1 MKKSKKKEK
10 KPGFTG
16 IKELGTSMKKNTTL
30 YIFLILPIIY
40 FVVFKYIPMFGNIIA
55 FRKYVPGQSY
65 FGVSWEGFRYFEMFL
80 KDEAFW
86 NAFKNTIVLS
96 GISLL
101 ICFPIPI
108 IFSLLLNELMQK
120 KFKKVVQSVTII
132 PRFLS
137 VVVVVAMMNAMLS
150 PSTGIVNR
158 IIEYFGG
165 EAIYFMNDP
174 FWFRIIYICS
184 ELWQFVG
191 WNSIIYMAVLSSADQ
206 EQYEAAMVDG
216 AGKIKQAIHIT
227 LPIMLPTIAINLIIS
242 LGNILNI
249 GFEKVLLMYTPT
261 TYETAD
267 IIQTFV
273 YRIGLM
279 GANYS
284 YGTAVG
290 LFQGVISLTLLWMAN
305 RITNKRWGCGLWQ
318 EDNEE

>member
-86 NAFKNTIVLS
+86 NAFKNTVVLS

-267 IIQTFV
+267 IIQTLV

-305 RITNKRWGCGLWQ
+305 RITNKRWGCGLW
-318 EDNEE
+318 

>member
-86 NAFKNTIVLS
+86 NAFKNTVVLS

-267 IIQTFV
+267 IIQTLV

-305 RITNKRWGCGLWQ
+305 RITIKRWECGLW
-318 EDNEE
+318 

>member
-86 NAFKNTIVLS
+86 NAFKNTVVLS
-96 GISLL
+96 GISLP

-267 IIQTFV
+267 IIQTLV

-305 RITNKRWGCGLWQ
+305 RITNKRWECGLW
-318 EDNEE
+318 

>member
-137 VVVVVAMMNAMLS
+137 EINIPLFWIS
-150 PSTGIVNR
+150 PKMR
-158 IIEYFGG
+158 MF
-165 EAIYFMNDP
+165 A
-174 FWFRIIYICS
+174 
-184 ELWQFVG
+184 
-191 WNSIIYMAVLSSADQ
+191 
-206 EQYEAAMVDG
+206 
-216 AGKIKQAIHIT
+216 
-227 LPIMLPTIAINLIIS
+227 
-242 LGNILNI
+242 
-249 GFEKVLLMYTPT
+249 
-261 TYETAD
+261 
-267 IIQTFV
+267 QTFK
-273 YRIGLM
+273 
-279 GANYS
+279 
-284 YGTAVG
+284 YGDKD
-290 LFQGVISLTLLWMAN
+290 SD
-305 RITNKRWGCGLWQ
+305 RDR
-318 EDNEE
+318 

>member
-1 MKKSKKKEK
+1 MKKTKKEK

-16 IKELGTSMKKNTTL
+16 IKELEISMKKNTTL

-86 NAFKNTIVLS
+86 NAFKNTVVLS

-305 RITNKRWGCGLWQ
+305 RITNKRWGCGLW
-318 EDNEE
+318 

>member
-16 IKELGTSMKKNTTL
+16 IKELRNSMKKNTTS

-40 FVVFKYIPMFGNIIA
+40 FVVFKDIPMFGNIIA

-65 FGVSWEGFRYFEMFL
+65 FGVSWEGFRYFERFL

-86 NAFKNTIVLS
+86 NAFKNTVVLS

-249 GFEKVLLMYTPT
+249 GVEKVLLMYTPT

-267 IIQTFV
+267 IIQTLV

-305 RITNKRWGCGLWQ
+305 RITNKRWECGLW
-318 EDNEE
+318 

>member
-1 MKKSKKKEK
+1 MNRKNKNQFRMQTAGLGKSLRNNK
-10 KPGFTG
+10 
-16 IKELGTSMKKNTTL
+16 TL
-30 YIFLILPIIY
+30 YLFLLLPIVY
-40 FVVFKYIPMFGNIIA
+40 FIIFKYVPMFGNIIA

-86 NAFKNTIVLS
+86 SVFKNTVVLS
-96 GISLL
+96 GLSLL

-108 IFSLLLNELMQK
+108 LFSLLLNEIMQK
-120 KFKKVVQSVTII
+120 KVKKVVQSLTIV

-137 VVVVVAMMNAMLS
+137 VVVVVAMMNALLS
-150 PSTGIVNR
+150 PSTGIVNT
-158 IIEYFGG
+158 IIEKLGG
-165 EAIYFMNDP
+165 EAIYFMNEP
-174 FWFRIIYICS
+174 FWFRIIYIIS
-184 ELWQFVG
+184 ELWQFLG

-227 LPIMLPTIAINLIIS
+227 LPMMLPTIAINLIIA

-273 YRIGLM
+273 YRVGLM
-279 GANYS
+279 NANYS

-290 LFQGVISLTLLWMAN
+290 LFQGVISLSLLWAAN
-305 RITNKRWGCGLWQ
+305 RITNKRWGCGLW
-318 EDNEE
+318 

>member
-1 MKKSKKKEK
+1 MNRKNKR
-10 KPGFTG
+10 PFRVQTA
-16 IKELGTSMKKNTTL
+16 ELGKSIRNNKTL
-30 YIFLILPIIY
+30 YLFLLLPIVY
-40 FVVFKYIPMFGNIIA
+40 FIIFKYVPMFGNIIA

-86 NAFKNTIVLS
+86 SVFKNTVILS
-96 GISLL
+96 GLSLL

-108 IFSLLLNELMQK
+108 LFSLLLNEIMQK
-120 KFKKVVQSVTII
+120 KVKKVVQSLTIV

-137 VVVVVAMMNAMLS
+137 VVVVVAMMNALLS
-150 PSTGIVNR
+150 PSTGIVNT
-158 IIEYFGG
+158 IIEKLGG
-165 EAIYFMNDP
+165 EAVYFMNEP
-174 FWFRIIYICS
+174 FWFRIIYIIS
-184 ELWQFVG
+184 ELWQFLG

-227 LPIMLPTIAINLIIS
+227 LPMMLPTIAINLIIA

-273 YRIGLM
+273 YRVGLM
-279 GANYS
+279 NANYS

-290 LFQGVISLTLLWMAN
+290 LFQGVISLSLLWAAN
-305 RITNKRWGCGLWQ
+305 RITNKRWGCGLW
-318 EDNEE
+318 

>member
-1 MKKSKKKEK
+1 MQ
-10 KPGFTG
+10 TA
-16 IKELGTSMKKNTTL
+16 ELGKSLRNNKTL
-30 YIFLILPIIY
+30 YLFLLLPIVY
-40 FVVFKYIPMFGNIIA
+40 FIIFKYVPMFGNIIA
-55 FRKYVPGQSY
+55 FRKYIPGQSY

-86 NAFKNTIVLS
+86 SVFKNTVVLS
-96 GISLL
+96 GLSLL

-108 IFSLLLNELMQK
+108 LFSLLLNEIMQK
-120 KFKKVVQSVTII
+120 KVKKVVQSLTIV

-137 VVVVVAMMNAMLS
+137 VVVVVAMMNALLS
-150 PSTGIVNR
+150 PSTGIVNT
-158 IIEYFGG
+158 IIEKLGG
-165 EAIYFMNDP
+165 EAIYFMNEP
-174 FWFRIIYICS
+174 FWFRIIYIIS
-184 ELWQFVG
+184 ELWQFLG

-227 LPIMLPTIAINLIIS
+227 LPMMLPTIAINLIIA

-273 YRIGLM
+273 YRVGLM
-279 GANYS
+279 NANYS

-290 LFQGVISLTLLWMAN
+290 LFQGVISLSLLWAAN
-305 RITNKRWGCGLWQ
+305 RITNKRWGCGLW
-318 EDNEE
+318 

>member
-1 MKKSKKKEK
+1 MNKKEK
-10 KPGFTG
+10 TKNKKKQGSAG
-16 IKELGTSMKKNTTL
+16 LKELRISMKKNTTL
-30 YIFLILPIIY
+30 YIFLVLPIIY
-40 FVVFKYIPMFGNIIA
+40 FAVFKYIPMFGNIIA

-86 NAFKNTIVLS
+86 NAFKNTVILS

-120 KFKKVVQSVTII
+120 KFKKLVQSVTIV

-137 VVVVVAMMNAMLS
+137 VVVVVAMMNALLS

-158 IIEYFGG
+158 IIEHFGG

-227 LPIMLPTIAINLIIS
+227 LPIMIPTIAINLIIS
-242 LGNILNI
+242 LGNILNV

-267 IIQTFV
+267 VIQTFA

-290 LFQGVISLTLLWMAN
+290 LFQGVISLTLLWIAN
-305 RITNKRWGCGLWQ
+305 RITNKRWECGLW
-318 EDNEE
+318 

>member
-191 WNSIIYMAVLSSADQ
+191 QNSIIYMAVLSSADQ

>member
-216 AGKIKQAIHIT
+216 AGKIKQAIYIT

-305 RITNKRWGCGLWQ
+305 RITNKRWGCGLW
-318 EDNEE
+318 

>member
-86 NAFKNTIVLS
+86 NAFKNTVVLS

>member
-16 IKELGTSMKKNTTL
+16 IKELGTSMKKNATL

-86 NAFKNTIVLS
+86 NAFKNTVVLS

-267 IIQTFV
+267 IIQTLV

-305 RITNKRWGCGLWQ
+305 RITNKRWGCGLW
-318 EDNEE
+318 

>member
-1 MKKSKKKEK
+1 MKKTKKEK

-16 IKELGTSMKKNTTL
+16 IKELEISMKKNTTL

-40 FVVFKYIPMFGNIIA
+40 FAVFKYIPMFGNIIA

-86 NAFKNTIVLS
+86 NAFKNTVVLS

-137 VVVVVAMMNAMLS
+137 VVVVVAMMNALLS

-158 IIEYFGG
+158 IIKYFGG

-279 GANYS
+279 SANYS

-305 RITNKRWGCGLWQ
+305 RITNKRWGCGLW
-318 EDNEE
+318 

>member
-1 MKKSKKKEK
+1 
-10 KPGFTG
+10 
-16 IKELGTSMKKNTTL
+16 
-30 YIFLILPIIY
+30 
-40 FVVFKYIPMFGNIIA
+40 
-55 FRKYVPGQSY
+55 
-65 FGVSWEGFRYFEMFL
+65 
-80 KDEAFW
+80 
-86 NAFKNTIVLS
+86 
-96 GISLL
+96 
-101 ICFPIPI
+101 
-108 IFSLLLNELMQK
+108 
-120 KFKKVVQSVTII
+120 
-132 PRFLS
+132 
-137 VVVVVAMMNAMLS
+137 
-150 PSTGIVNR
+150 
-158 IIEYFGG
+158 
-165 EAIYFMNDP
+165 MNDP

-267 IIQTFV
+267 IIQTLV

-305 RITNKRWGCGLWQ
+305 RITNKRWECGLW
-318 EDNEE
+318 

>member
-86 NAFKNTIVLS
+86 NAFKNTVVLS

-165 EAIYFMNDP
+165 EAIYFMNDS

-267 IIQTFV
+267 IIQTLV

-305 RITNKRWGCGLWQ
+305 RITNKRWECGLW
-318 EDNEE
+318 

>member
-1 MKKSKKKEK
+1 MNRKNKNQ
-10 KPGFTG
+10 FRMQTA
-16 IKELGTSMKKNTTL
+16 ELGKSLRNNKTL
-30 YIFLILPIIY
+30 YLFLLLPIVY
-40 FVVFKYIPMFGNIIA
+40 FIIFKYVPMFGNIIA
-55 FRKYVPGQSY
+55 FRKYIPGQSY

-86 NAFKNTIVLS
+86 NVFKNTVVLS
-96 GISLL
+96 GLSLL

-108 IFSLLLNELMQK
+108 LFSLLLNEIMQK
-120 KFKKVVQSVTII
+120 KVKKVVQSLTIV

-137 VVVVVAMMNAMLS
+137 VVVVVAMMNALLS
-150 PSTGIVNR
+150 PSTGIVNT
-158 IIEYFGG
+158 IIEKLGG
-165 EAIYFMNDP
+165 EAIYFMNEP
-174 FWFRIIYICS
+174 FWFRIIYIIS
-184 ELWQFVG
+184 ELWQFLG

-227 LPIMLPTIAINLIIS
+227 LPMMLPTIAINLIIA

-273 YRIGLM
+273 YRVGLM
-279 GANYS
+279 NANYS

-290 LFQGVISLTLLWMAN
+290 LFQGVISLSLLWAAN
-305 RITNKRWGCGLWQ
+305 RITNKRWGCGLW
-318 EDNEE
+318 

>member
-1 MKKSKKKEK
+1 MNRKNKRS
-10 KPGFTG
+10 FRVQTA
-16 IKELGTSMKKNTTL
+16 ELGKSIRNNKTL
-30 YIFLILPIIY
+30 YLFLLLPIVY
-40 FVVFKYIPMFGNIIA
+40 FIIFKYVPMFGNIIA

-86 NAFKNTIVLS
+86 SVFKNTVILS
-96 GISLL
+96 GLSLL

-108 IFSLLLNELMQK
+108 LFSLLLNEIMQK
-120 KFKKVVQSVTII
+120 KVKKVVQSLTIV

-137 VVVVVAMMNAMLS
+137 VVVVVAMMNALLS
-150 PSTGIVNR
+150 PSTGIVNT
-158 IIEYFGG
+158 IIEKLGG
-165 EAIYFMNDP
+165 EAVYFMNEP
-174 FWFRIIYICS
+174 FWFRIIYIIS
-184 ELWQFVG
+184 ELWQFLG

-227 LPIMLPTIAINLIIS
+227 LPMMLPTIAINLIIA

-273 YRIGLM
+273 YRVGLM
-279 GANYS
+279 NANYS

-290 LFQGVISLTLLWMAN
+290 LFQGVISLSLLWAAN
-305 RITNKRWGCGLWQ
+305 RITNKHWGCGLW
-318 EDNEE
+318 

>member
-1 MKKSKKKEK
+1 MNKKEK
-10 KPGFTG
+10 TKNKKKQGSAG
-16 IKELGTSMKKNTTL
+16 LKELRISMKKNTTL
-30 YIFLILPIIY
+30 YIFLVLPIIY
-40 FVVFKYIPMFGNIIA
+40 FAVFKYIPMFGNIIA

-86 NAFKNTIVLS
+86 NAFKNTVILS

-120 KFKKVVQSVTII
+120 KFKKLVQSVTIV

-137 VVVVVAMMNAMLS
+137 VVVVVAMMNALLS

-158 IIEYFGG
+158 IIEHFGG

-227 LPIMLPTIAINLIIS
+227 LPIMIPTIAINLIIS
-242 LGNILNI
+242 LGNILNV

-267 IIQTFV
+267 VIQTFA

-290 LFQGVISLTLLWMAN
+290 LFQGVISLTLFWIAN
-305 RITNKRWGCGLWQ
+305 RITNKRWECGLW
-318 EDNEE
+318 

>member
-1 MKKSKKKEK
+1 MQ
-10 KPGFTG
+10 TA
-16 IKELGTSMKKNTTL
+16 ELGKSLRNNKTL
-30 YIFLILPIIY
+30 YLFLLLPIVY
-40 FVVFKYIPMFGNIIA
+40 FIIFKYVPMFGNIIA
-55 FRKYVPGQSY
+55 FRKYIPGQSY

-86 NAFKNTIVLS
+86 SVFKNTVVLS
-96 GISLL
+96 GLSLL

-108 IFSLLLNELMQK
+108 LFSLLLNEIMQK
-120 KFKKVVQSVTII
+120 KVKKVVQSLTIV

-137 VVVVVAMMNAMLS
+137 VVVVVAMMNALLS
-150 PSTGIVNR
+150 PSTGIVNT
-158 IIEYFGG
+158 IIEKLGG
-165 EAIYFMNDP
+165 EAIYFMNEP
-174 FWFRIIYICS
+174 FWFRIIYIIS
-184 ELWQFVG
+184 ELWQFLG

-227 LPIMLPTIAINLIIS
+227 LPMMLPTIAINLIIA

-273 YRIGLM
+273 YRVGLM
-279 GANYS
+279 NAKYS

-290 LFQGVISLTLLWMAN
+290 LFQGVISLSLLWAAN
-305 RITNKRWGCGLWQ
+305 RITNKRWGCGLW
-318 EDNEE
+318 

>member
-1 MKKSKKKEK
+1 MNKKEK
-10 KPGFTG
+10 TKNKKKQGSAG
-16 IKELGTSMKKNTTL
+16 LKELRISMKKNTTL
-30 YIFLILPIIY
+30 YIFLVLPIIY
-40 FVVFKYIPMFGNIIA
+40 FAVFKYIPMFGNIIA

-86 NAFKNTIVLS
+86 NAFKNTVILS

-120 KFKKVVQSVTII
+120 KFKKLVQSVTIV

-137 VVVVVAMMNAMLS
+137 VVVVVAMMNALLS

-158 IIEYFGG
+158 IIEHFGG

-242 LGNILNI
+242 LGNILNV

-267 IIQTFV
+267 VIQTFA

-290 LFQGVISLTLLWMAN
+290 LFQGVISLTLLWIAN
-305 RITNKRWGCGLWQ
+305 RITNKRWECGLW
-318 EDNEE
+318 

>member
-1 MKKSKKKEK
+1 MQ
-10 KPGFTG
+10 TA
-16 IKELGTSMKKNTTL
+16 ELGKSLRNNKTL
-30 YIFLILPIIY
+30 YLFLLLPIVY
-40 FVVFKYIPMFGNIIA
+40 FIIFKYVPMFGNIIA
-55 FRKYVPGQSY
+55 FRKYIPGQSY

-86 NAFKNTIVLS
+86 SVFKNTVVLS
-96 GISLL
+96 GLSLL

-108 IFSLLLNELMQK
+108 LFSLLLNEIMQK
-120 KFKKVVQSVTII
+120 KVKKVVQSLTIV

-137 VVVVVAMMNAMLS
+137 VVVVVAMMNALLS
-150 PSTGIVNR
+150 PSTGIVNT
-158 IIEYFGG
+158 IIEKLGG
-165 EAIYFMNDP
+165 EAIYFMNEP
-174 FWFRIIYICS
+174 FWFRIIYIIS
-184 ELWQFVG
+184 ELWQFLG

-227 LPIMLPTIAINLIIS
+227 LPMMLPTIAINLIIT

-273 YRIGLM
+273 YRVGLM
-279 GANYS
+279 NAKYS

-290 LFQGVISLTLLWMAN
+290 LFQGVISLSLLWAAN
-305 RITNKRWGCGLWQ
+305 RITNKRWGCGLW
-318 EDNEE
+318 

>member
-249 GFEKVLLMYTPT
+249 GFEKVRLMYTPT

-305 RITNKRWGCGLWQ
+305 RITNKRWGCGLW
-318 EDNEE
+318 

>member
-16 IKELGTSMKKNTTL
+16 IKELGISMKKNTTL

-267 IIQTFV
+267 IIQTLV

-305 RITNKRWGCGLWQ
+305 RITNKRWECGLW
-318 EDNEE
+318 

>member
-1 MKKSKKKEK
+1 MNRKNKR
-10 KPGFTG
+10 PFRVQTA
-16 IKELGTSMKKNTTL
+16 ELGKSIRNNKTL
-30 YIFLILPIIY
+30 YLFLLLPIVY
-40 FVVFKYIPMFGNIIA
+40 FIIFKYVPMFGNIIA

-86 NAFKNTIVLS
+86 SVFKNTVILS
-96 GISLL
+96 GLSLL

-108 IFSLLLNELMQK
+108 LFSLLLNEIMK
-120 KFKKVVQSVTII
+120 KKVKKVVQSLTIV

-137 VVVVVAMMNAMLS
+137 VVVVVAMMNALLS
-150 PSTGIVNR
+150 PSTGIVNT
-158 IIEYFGG
+158 IIEKLGG
-165 EAIYFMNDP
+165 EAVYFMNEP
-174 FWFRIIYICS
+174 FWFRIIYIIS
-184 ELWQFVG
+184 ELWQFLG

-227 LPIMLPTIAINLIIS
+227 LPMMLPTIAINLIIA

-273 YRIGLM
+273 YRVGLM
-279 GANYS
+279 NANYS

-290 LFQGVISLTLLWMAN
+290 LFQGVISLSLLWAAN
-305 RITNKRWGCGLWQ
+305 RITNKRWGCGLW
-318 EDNEE
+318 

>member
-55 FRKYVPGQSY
+55 FRKDGPGHSY

-86 NAFKNTIVLS
+86 NAFKNTVVLS

-267 IIQTFV
+267 IIQTLV

-305 RITNKRWGCGLWQ
+305 RITNKRWECGLW
-318 EDNEE
+318 

>member
-16 IKELGTSMKKNTTL
+16 IKELRTSMKKNTTS

-86 NAFKNTIVLS
+86 NAFKNTVVLS

-137 VVVVVAMMNAMLS
+137 VVVVVAMMNALLS

-261 TYETAD
+261 TYKTAD

-305 RITNKRWGCGLWQ
+305 RITNKRWGCGLW
-318 EDNEE
+318 

>member
-242 LGNILNI
+242 LRNILNI

-305 RITNKRWGCGLWQ
+305 RITNKRWGCGLW
-318 EDNEE
+318 

>member
-1 MKKSKKKEK
+1 MNRKNKNQFRMQTAGLGKSLRNNK
-10 KPGFTG
+10 
-16 IKELGTSMKKNTTL
+16 TL
-30 YIFLILPIIY
+30 YLFLLLPIVY
-40 FVVFKYIPMFGNIIA
+40 FIIFKYVPMFGNIIA
-55 FRKYVPGQSY
+55 FRKYIPGQSY

-86 NAFKNTIVLS
+86 SVFKNTVVLS
-96 GISLL
+96 GLSLL

-108 IFSLLLNELMQK
+108 LFSLLLNEIMQK
-120 KFKKVVQSVTII
+120 KVKKVVQSLTIV

-137 VVVVVAMMNAMLS
+137 VVVVVAMMNALLS
-150 PSTGIVNR
+150 PSTGIVNT
-158 IIEYFGG
+158 IIEKLGG
-165 EAIYFMNDP
+165 EAIYFMNEP
-174 FWFRIIYICS
+174 FWFRIIYIIS
-184 ELWQFVG
+184 ELWQFLG

-227 LPIMLPTIAINLIIS
+227 LPMMLPTIAINLIIA

-273 YRIGLM
+273 YRVGLM
-279 GANYS
+279 NANYS

-290 LFQGVISLTLLWMAN
+290 LFQGVISLSLLWAAN
-305 RITNKRWGCGLWQ
+305 RITNKRWGCGLW
-318 EDNEE
+318 

>member
-1 MKKSKKKEK
+1 MKKTKKEK

-16 IKELGTSMKKNTTL
+16 IKELEISMKKNTTL

-86 NAFKNTIVLS
+86 NAFKNTVVLS

-137 VVVVVAMMNAMLS
+137 VVVVVAMMNALLS

-158 IIEYFGG
+158 IIKYFGG

-267 IIQTFV
+267 IIQTLV

-305 RITNKRWGCGLWQ
+305 RITNKRWECGLW
-318 EDNEE
+318 

>member
-86 NAFKNTIVLS
+86 NAFKNTVVLS

-120 KFKKVVQSVTII
+120 KFKK
-132 PRFLS
+132 
-137 VVVVVAMMNAMLS
+137 
-150 PSTGIVNR
+150 
-158 IIEYFGG
+158 
-165 EAIYFMNDP
+165 
-174 FWFRIIYICS
+174 
-184 ELWQFVG
+184 
-191 WNSIIYMAVLSSADQ
+191 SSAVCYDYSSISFCGRCSGNDECHVITIYRNCKQ
-206 EQYEAAMVDG
+206 NHRIFWRRGHLFYE
-216 AGKIKQAIHIT
+216 
-227 LPIMLPTIAINLIIS
+227 
-242 LGNILNI
+242 
-249 GFEKVLLMYTPT
+249 
-261 TYETAD
+261 
-267 IIQTFV
+267 
-273 YRIGLM
+273 
-279 GANYS
+279 
-284 YGTAVG
+284 
-290 LFQGVISLTLLWMAN
+290 
-305 RITNKRWGCGLWQ
+305 
-318 EDNEE
+318 

>member
-1 MKKSKKKEK
+1 MKKSKKREK

-16 IKELGTSMKKNTTL
+16 VKELGTSMKKNTTL

-40 FVVFKYIPMFGNIIA
+40 FVIFKYIPMFGNIIA

-261 TYETAD
+261 TYATAD

-305 RITNKRWGCGLWQ
+305 RITNKRWGCGLW
-318 EDNEE
+318 